1 MRNWR
6 RGRGGLH
13 ESLIRLK
20 FPLLTNRLSQK
31 FCKSLNILVTRND
44 PDIQLLNHSL
54 DVSEVHS
61 TSEIDSNKNYC
72 LRPRANKTEAIEFQ
86 KTPQS
91 LSLRDWIDEFNPS
104 YLSFTVT
111 SMASSQKE
119 QKTTVRLL

>member
-1 MRNWR
+1 MTHEKLEEME
-6 RGRGGLH
+6 GGLH

-72 LRPRANKTEAIEFQ
+72 LLP
-86 KTPQS
+86 
-91 LSLRDWIDEFNPS
+91 LCL
-104 YLSFTVT
+104 
-111 SMASSQKE
+111 
-119 QKTTVRLL
+119 